1 MLIFDVLTQLSDGMF
16 DGIDIAGK
24 IVDDWPGGTP
34 PFVAVVQV
42 VVGAIRTV
50 RRSEERRVGKE
61 CRL

>member
-34 PFVAVVQV
+34 PFV
-42 VVGAIRTV
+42 R
-50 RRSEERRVGKE
+50 
-61 CRL
+61 